1 MKTIHAVLALFVGLA
16 MLGIAARPGVAE
28 IYRPWCAG
36 YPPTGSICAFDSFKQ
51 CMMTAGPG
59 TGASCYQNPWH
70 LYYGSGSDG
79 SGRHERA
86 KRR

>member
-1 MKTIHAVLALFVGLA
+1 MKPVRAVLALFACVTLA
-16 MLGIAARPGVAE
+16 VIAASPRRAE

-36 YPPTGSICAFDSFKQ
+36 YPPTGSICAFTSFEQ
-51 CMMTAGPG
+51 CMKTAGPG
-59 TGASCYQNPWH
+59 TGASCYQNPWY

-79 SGRHERA
+79 SAPRERG